1 MWETIAILKNKI
13 VDNEKF
19 IEEQENQK
27 ERLASAIAQQ
37 RQMIEMG
44 KMNVVEL
51 DKKYQKQLTE
61 LYNIQQKM
69 TLTEKEK
76 QDALSKLGKA

>member
-1 MWETIAILKNKI
+1 M
-13 VDNEKF
+13 DNEKF